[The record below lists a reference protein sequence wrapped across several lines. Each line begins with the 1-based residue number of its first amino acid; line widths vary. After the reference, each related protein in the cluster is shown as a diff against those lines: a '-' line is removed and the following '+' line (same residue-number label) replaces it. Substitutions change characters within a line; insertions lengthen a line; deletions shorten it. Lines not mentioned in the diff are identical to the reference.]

1 MKIFI
6 DFDDVLFNT
15 KNFIEDIKNIFKK
28 FGISEKIFYE
38 TYRDRIRNS
47 DNTNEE
53 MRTYDPLFH
62 FKKIKEKIKIDTKK
76 LENDFNILIKNTSK
90 YIFGDTE
97 NFFRNVDK
105 KNIFILSFGTNK
117 FQEEKIINSGIG
129 KYINKI
135 IVVDYFEKA
144 KAIGKVIGKS
154 KEPFCFIDDRVK
166 FLEEVKI
173 KYPFAKT
180 CLFKRK
186 EGRYDDEKNKYCDFE
201 AHNFKEVEK
210 IINNLSY

>member
-47 DNTNEE
+47 DNKNEE
-53 MRTYDPLFH
+53 MRTYDPLFN

-105 KNIFILSFGTNK
+105 KNIFILSFGKNK

-135 IVVDYFEKA
+135 IVV
-144 KAIGKVIGKS
+144 VTLHS
-154 KEPFCFIDDRVK
+154 V
-166 FLEEVKI
+166 
-173 KYPFAKT
+173 
-180 CLFKRK
+180 
-186 EGRYDDEKNKYCDFE
+186 
-201 AHNFKEVEK
+201 
-210 IINNLSY
+210 